1 MNIKIIILTLLSV
14 YAASVMM
21 ASEYSY
27 DIATTKDIPSL
38 LSLINTQAILDADK
52 IVIVPEKFRSMC
64 LQSAIEKKR
73 MFVAK
78 DHQGNI
84 IGYKKLFVITDPTE
98 QQDIL
103 INEIRCM
110 GGDTRCTLSGEID
123 NNGSIAEGA
132 AALSDST
139 QTTYVY
145 TGGDFTIA
153 THRGQGINSALTDAS
168 LNHIQDQI
176 KTHIKEN
183 KSKSLA
189 LLYGITRAN
198 AGERPGAYGD
208 RTPSIAQSFRSFVQ
222 DAFNSTKAI
231 TFAHHRYQAFKP
243 SFDPASQE
251 LRPLPDN
258 KSIEGFGC
266 LLTYDLGEHNEQQA

>member
-14 YAASVMM
+14 YYASSF

-27 DIATTKDIPSL
+27 NLATTKDIPAL
-38 LSLINTQAILDADK
+38 LELINTQAILDADK
-52 IVIVPEKFRSMC
+52 IVIVPEKFRSLC
-64 LQSAIEKKR
+64 LESAVEKKR

-78 DHQGNI
+78 DNQGTI
-84 IGYKKLFVITDPTE
+84 VGYKKLFVITDPTE
-98 QQDIL
+98 QHDIL
-103 INEIRCM
+103 VNEIRCM
-110 GGDTRCTLSGEID
+110 GEDIRCTLSGEID
-123 NNGSIAEGA
+123 NDGHITEGT
-132 AALSDST
+132 AALLNSAD
-139 QTTYVY
+139 TTYVY

-153 THRGQGINSALTDAS
+153 THRGHGINSALTDAS
-168 LNHIQDQI
+168 LTHIKDQI

-183 KSKSLA
+183 KSRSLA
-189 LLYGITRAN
+189 FAYGITRAN

-208 RTPSIAQSFRSFVQ
+208 RTPSIAQSFRSFAQ
-222 DAFNSTKAI
+222 DAFNPTKAI

-243 SFDPASQE
+243 SFDPSSQE

-266 LLTYDLGEHNEQQA
+266 LLTYDLGENNEQQA